1 MPSLAMSFP
10 PVEELAAPAH
20 RADALD
26 EQIEVAVVVHEVEFL
41 GIHDQD
47 GTPVEV
53 IEETA
58 VAVGERGKIFR
69 ADRTLEFYAPPAHAL
84 IERGRLRL
92 QVDDQVGPR
101 GLGLERVEY
110 LLVQVQLVARE
121 REAREKR
128 VLFQEEIAHGQ
139 PVEQVHLRELA
150 QLADPLE
157 QEKKLRRQGE
167 ARHVLVKA
175 RQERILLGVLEDQG
189 RPQPSG
195 EAPGEAGLADA
206 DRPFDDDV
214 VIFGKRHG
222 RLAINGAHDT
232 QHAPEVVRADNN
244 PRPLRG
250 RPRQAPARLTRLAWR
265 AHDLSQRSLRRA
277 QGERRSGTRTRADK
291 PDFLLLESRE
301 GNRYEDGLTTD
312 GPAHPPGVQEPE
324 SHHARSSEAM
334 SRDLAGSS
342 VSSPRSGSAH
352 RRRISVRVRFLSS
365 IAPFQSA
372 PAGSS
377 GALKVALT
385 APRRNSHWP
394 SRSTER
400 VPRKVSGT
408 TGAPACAA
416 TANAPILKG
425 SRPGARRNVPSGNT
439 MRERPARTA
448 STKRPVSSTPRSTS
462 NLSTNSVPM
471 RLR

>member
-26 EQIEVAVVVHEVEFL
+26 EQIEVAVVVHEVEL
-41 GIHDQD
+41 VGIQDQD

-58 VAVGERGKIFR
+58 VAVGEQGKIFR
-69 ADRTLEFYAPPAHAL
+69 ADRTPEFYAPPAHAL

-121 REAREKR
+121 RQAREKR

-214 VIFGKRHG
+214 VIFGERHG
-222 RLAINGAHDT
+222 GARAKRGPRYTTPAPGPANGE
-232 QHAPEVVRADNN
+232 PS
-244 PRPLRG
+244 P
-250 RPRQAPARLTRLAWR
+250 APARPSPPR
-265 AHDLSQRSLRRA
+265 A
-277 QGERRSGTRTRADK
+277 
-291 PDFLLLESRE
+291 P
-301 GNRYEDGLTTD
+301 
-312 GPAHPPGVQEPE
+312 
-324 SHHARSSEAM
+324 
-334 SRDLAGSS
+334 
-342 VSSPRSGSAH
+342 
-352 RRRISVRVRFLSS
+352 
-365 IAPFQSA
+365 
-372 PAGSS
+372 
-377 GALKVALT
+377 
-385 APRRNSHWP
+385 
-394 SRSTER
+394 
-400 VPRKVSGT
+400 
-408 TGAPACAA
+408 
-416 TANAPILKG
+416 
-425 SRPGARRNVPSGNT
+425 
-439 MRERPARTA
+439 
-448 STKRPVSSTPRSTS
+448 
-462 NLSTNSVPM
+462 
-471 RLR
+471 

>member
-1 MPSLAMSFP
+1 MPSLAMSLP

-26 EQIEVAVVVHEVEFL
+26 EQIEVAVVVHEVELL

-58 VAVGERGKIFR
+58 VAVGEQGKIFR

-92 QVDDQVGPR
+92 QVDDKVRPR

-110 LLVQVQLVARE
+110 LLVQVQLVVRE

-222 RLAINGAHDT
+222 RLAISGAHDT

-244 PRPLRG
+244 PRPLRDEHEHLQPASAQ
-250 RPRQAPARLTRLAWR
+250 RRRHRIVLDAPRL
-265 AHDLSQRSLRRA
+265 HD
-277 QGERRSGTRTRADK
+277 
-291 PDFLLLESRE
+291 
-301 GNRYEDGLTTD
+301 DGLTTD

-334 SRDLAGSS
+334 SRDFAGSS

-352 RRRISVRVRFLSS
+352 RRRISARVRFLSS

-372 PAGSS
+372 PTGSS